1 MSLTCWHCNTR
12 FLAQKELKNHLGTV
26 HGSLTV
32 ICPFCF
38 SEEKLFKR
46 VSDLKSHVRNCHL
59 GKTEGMPAELFS
71 ENNGYWGSV
80 KPLQYSRL
88 IKPTPRDSKAAVQ
101 MLMLILD
108 WTRQVKVKNTR
119 TRQDFLEGWKEA
131 EASTS
136 SSRSLETPVKP
147 TEPIDYFDILNA
159 STIQFISMVPGAVF
173 IDLFSGTE
181 KFRVTL
187 LDKLFDSP
195 NVNELRRLTRRT
207 GEINSDAIPFA
218 GFQGIVDGNK
228 EHRKFL
234 ADFLGIQQ
242 GLLETVLRQE
252 GECQN
257 TIGKPAIA
265 PSPPKC
271 TAVTPEP
278 AHTTVVPSP
287 VTGPKETTK
296 PRITIKSRTPVP
308 PVTCTVTSPGAERN
322 PSPILNTGPKIREP
336 LPTLPSQRTR
346 AAKLQKMGG
355 MPQGQPA
362 RRTWDKEEEV
372 ELTEGTLTICW
383 PPRKWKD
390 LDPQQKLLQWELAA
404 MQILKVRGDEY
415 QSITQTDLLDQ
426 FNFLALPGIV
436 SHKPPRRSS
445 SYMANKGR
453 LYTYE
458 LLRAIAN
465 EEYQDNN
472 WLSMVEGGAMFRDT
486 SNDVLLK
493 QCASVKL
500 RLSKK

>member
-1 MSLTCWHCNTR
+1 M
-12 FLAQKELKNHLGTV
+12 A
-26 HGSLTV
+26 
-32 ICPFCF
+32 
-38 SEEKLFKR
+38 
-46 VSDLKSHVRNCHL
+46 DLKCHVRNRHQ

-80 KPLQYSRL
+80 KPLEYSRL

-101 MLMLILD
+101 MRMLILD

-119 TRQDFLEGWKEA
+119 TRQDFLEGWRETEA
-131 EASTS
+131 ATPVSSTEAPSPRHLESTS
-136 SSRSLETPVKP
+136 STPIKA
-147 TEPIDYFDILNA
+147 TEPSTSMDTIDYFDILDA
-159 STIQFISMVPGAVF
+159 PTIQFISMVPGAVF
-173 IDLFSGTE
+173 VDLFRGTD
-181 KFRVTL
+181 KFRITL
-187 LDKLFDSP
+187 LDKLFNSE
-195 NVNELRRLTRRT
+195 NVSELRSLTRRT
-207 GEINSDAIPFA
+207 TELNANALPFV
-218 GFQGIVDGNK
+218 GFQGNVDNK
-228 EHRKFL
+228 QEHHNFL
-234 ADFLGIQQ
+234 ANFLDINE
-242 GLLETVLRQE
+242 GLLEKVLRQDE
-252 GECQN
+252 GECQD

-287 VTGPKETTK
+287 VTRPKETTK
-296 PRITIKSRTPVP
+296 PRITLKSRTPVP

-322 PSPILNTGPKIREP
+322 PPPILNTRPKIREP

-346 AAKLQKMGG
+346 AAKLLKMGG
-355 MPQGQPA
+355 MPQWQPA
-362 RRTWDKEEEV
+362 RRAWDKEEEV
-372 ELTEGTLTICW
+372 ELTEGTLTIRW

-390 LDPQQKLLQWELAA
+390 LDPQQKLLQWEFAA

-426 FNFLALPGIV
+426 FNFLALPGTV
-436 SHKPPRRSS
+436 SHKPPRRSA

-486 SNDVLLK
+486 SNDRLLK